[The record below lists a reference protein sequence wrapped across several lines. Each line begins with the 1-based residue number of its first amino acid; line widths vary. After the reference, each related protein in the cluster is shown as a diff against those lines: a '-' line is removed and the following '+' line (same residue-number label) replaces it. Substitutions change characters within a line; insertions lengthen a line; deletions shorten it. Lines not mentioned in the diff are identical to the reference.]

1 MKMQYHNQQ
10 IADCDIGRT
19 IFQIRWVHQQV
30 PSPLISVA
38 VRIHETGKPIGGLG
52 TSGGRSRRGGGRLGS
67 DLRLRLLESRSIFLL
82 LLKMNKKKSGNGNE
96 RKAIVRQ
103 L

>member
-30 PSPLISVA
+30 SSPLILVA

-52 TSGGRSRRGGGRLGS
+52 ARGGRSRKGGGRLGS

-82 LLKMNKKKSGNGNE
+82 LLKMNKKNSGNDNE

-103 L
+103 M